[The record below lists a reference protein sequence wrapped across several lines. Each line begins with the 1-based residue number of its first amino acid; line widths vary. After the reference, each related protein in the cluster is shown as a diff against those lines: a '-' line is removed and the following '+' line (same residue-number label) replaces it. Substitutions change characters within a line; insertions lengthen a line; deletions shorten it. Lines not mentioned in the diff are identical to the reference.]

1 MGALEFITILIAGVG
16 AGTIN
21 TIVGSGSLI
30 TFPTLL
36 FFGVPPVVAN
46 MSNTVGLLPGGV
58 AGMVGYRR
66 ELAEIAFWAKRLIP
80 ASLLGGAIG
89 AVLLLVLPA
98 SVFEAI
104 VPILVGVG
112 VVLVLAGPRLQR
124 WLVGLHAAS
133 VDSPTSGFHGTH
145 HPVVLGVLVF
155 LTAIY
160 GGYFGAAQ
168 GVILIGVLNVLL
180 TAPLQHLN
188 AVKNA
193 LGTAANVIAAV
204 VFMLTRAGDV
214 DWMVAL
220 AIGTGTM
227 IGGFVGAG
235 VGRRLPPVALRAAIV
250 VVGVLAIIYLTAM

>member
-1 MGALEFITILIAGVG
+1 MGVLEFVAILIAGVG

-46 MSNTVGLLPGGV
+46 MSNTVGLMPGGV
-58 AGMVGYRR
+58 TGMVGYRR
-66 ELAEIAFWAKRLIP
+66 ELREILFWVKRLVA
-80 ASLLGGAIG
+80 ASLLGGALG
-89 AVLLLVLPA
+89 ATLLLVLPA
-98 SVFEAI
+98 SVFEAV
-104 VPILVGVG
+104 VPLLVGVG
-112 VVLVLAGPRLQR
+112 VILVVAGPRLQK
-124 WLVGLHAAS
+124 WVVGRHAAS
-133 VDSPTSGFHGTH
+133 VDYPTSGFHGTH

-155 LTAIY
+155 LTGIY

-180 TAPLQHLN
+180 TAPIQNLN
-188 AVKNA
+188 ALKNA
-193 LGTAANVIAAV
+193 LGFTANLIAAS
-204 VFMLTRAGDV
+204 VFMLVRAGEV

-220 AIGTGTM
+220 TIGTGTL

-235 VGRRLPPVALRAAIV
+235 VGRRLPPAVLRAVIV
-250 VVGVLAIIYLTAM
+250 VVGVVAIIYLLMT